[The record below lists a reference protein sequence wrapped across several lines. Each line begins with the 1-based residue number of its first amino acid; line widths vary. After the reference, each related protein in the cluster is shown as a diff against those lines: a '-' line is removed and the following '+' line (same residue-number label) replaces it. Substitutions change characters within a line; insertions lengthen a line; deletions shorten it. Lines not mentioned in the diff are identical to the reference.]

1 MCFAKYST
9 ELQTKIVKMQRIRL
23 LVLLLLCVVCQQ
35 TFAQQ
40 RTISGLV
47 ISAEDHEPLIG
58 ATISVQGNEAH
69 GVVTDIDG
77 NFSIK
82 LPAGAAT
89 LEFSYIGYR
98 KQSLTVTGNTMNVQ
112 MTPDTQVMDEVVVIG
127 YGTQKKDDL
136 TGSITAVGEKDFNEG
151 LISSPEQLINGK
163 VAGVQIVSA
172 GGSPTAGSTIRIRG
186 GASLNASNDPLIV
199 LDGVP
204 MEIGGSVSGSG
215 NFLSLINPNDI
226 ESMTILK
233 DASSTAIYGS
243 RASNGVIIITTK
255 KGGGDKI
262 KVSLQTT
269 HSFQTKTKTADML
282 TRDEFIDVVNTY
294 GTAAQKSLLGTAN
307 TDWNDEIFKTAYG
320 TDNNLSVSGRLARNF
335 PFRVSFGYTNQDGV
349 LRTDNSTRYTGNIN
363 LSPSFFDDYLKFN
376 LSVKGTWNNNR
387 FAPTGTIWNASAMNP
402 TIPVYSTDDMFG
414 GYNEAHPAGTESV
427 VTGAMANPVGEIN
440 QRDDKSKVYRFI
452 GNLDIDYKM
461 HFLPEL
467 RAHVSLGYDY
477 SHGEGD
483 VYVPAN
489 AYSYFTSGGRDY
501 HYGPQENFN
510 KLLTAYLNYNKEFD
524 AINSTLDVTAGYDYQ
539 QWEYKNAAMEELNVN
554 GVAQSTSAAAD
565 EIHGLISFYGRV
577 NYSYASRY
585 LLTATMRYDGSS
597 RFSED
602 NRWGAFP
609 SVALAWRIS
618 NEEFF
623 KPINHVMNDLK
634 LRFSYGIT
642 GQQDGIANYSY
653 MPVYTISQ
661 NGAQA
666 NFGGVPLYTY
676 RPEAYNPNL
685 KWETTKA
692 FNVGVDFG
700 FLNNRITGS
709 VDYYNRK
716 TSDLL
721 ATVSIPA
728 GINFAREMLSNVGNV
743 KSSGV
748 EIAVNATPI
757 ETKDWTWSISANA
770 TWLTNE
776 ITNLSTNAGSSDKTY
791 TNAGTAFDS
800 YYVQTLTEGAAP
812 YAFYVYKQIYDEET
826 GRPIEGLYADLNGDG
841 TVNADD
847 RYLYHSPAPDW
858 MLGLSTSLR
867 WKKWT
872 LSTSLRASIGN
883 YVYNGNA
890 MSTGALNTMSYNS
903 YQLNNLSSSFLDT
916 RFTTRQYQSD
926 YYVENASFL
935 KMDNI
940 QLGYNFGQ
948 VCKWFSLNV
957 SAMVQNVFTVTKYSG
972 VDPEVQSGIDNSV
985 YPRPRIYSL
994 TVGID
999 F

>member
-1 MCFAKYST
+1 MRKDKLTF
-9 ELQTKIVKMQRIRL
+9 LGRW
-23 LVLLLLCVVCQQ
+23 LLLLLVVAIAVPQMAM
-35 TFAQQ
+35 AQDS
-40 RTISGLV
+40 RIVTGNVTDEAGL
-47 ISAEDHEPLIG
+47 PLL
-58 ATISVQGNEAH
+58 
-69 GVVTDIDG
+69 GVTVLVPGTSTGTSTDIDG
-77 NFSIK
+77 NFSVK
-82 LPAGAAT
+82 VPAGATT
-89 LEFSYIGYR
+89 LEFSYIGYSR
-98 KQSLTVTGNTMNVQ
+98 LALPIQGETMNVQ

-127 YGTQKKDDL
+127 YGSQKKDDL

-172 GGSPTAGSTIRIRG
+172 GGSPTSGSTIRIRG

-204 MEIGGSVSGSG
+204 MEVGGSVSGAG

-282 TRDEFIDVVNTY
+282 TRGEFIDMVNRY
-294 GTAAQKSLLGTAN
+294 GTDAQKALLGTAD

-320 TDNNLSVSGRLARNF
+320 TDNNLSVSGRFTRNF
-335 PFRVSFGYTNQDGV
+335 PFRVSFGYTNQDGI

-363 LSPSFFDDYLKFN
+363 LSPSFFDDYLKLN
-376 LSVKGTWNNNR
+376 LSVKGTWNNSR

-402 TIPVYSTDDMFG
+402 TIPVYSGDDMFG
-414 GYNEAHPAGTESV
+414 GYTEAHPAGTESV

-452 GNLDIDYKM
+452 GNFDIDYKM

-483 VYVPAN
+483 VYVPAE

-524 AINSTLDVTAGYDYQ
+524 AISSTLDVTAGYDYQ
-539 QWEYKNAAMEELNVN
+539 QWEYKNAAMQELNVA

-565 EIHGLISFYGRV
+565 EKHGLVSFYGRV
-577 NYSYASRY
+577 NYSYDARY

-618 NEEFF
+618 NEKFF
-623 KPINHVMNDLK
+623 KPLNHVMNDLK
-634 LRFSYGIT
+634 LRLSWGMT

-653 MPVYTISQ
+653 MPVYTVSQ
-661 NGAQA
+661 DGAQA
-666 NFGGVPLYTY
+666 IMGGNAYYTY

-692 FNVGVDFG
+692 FNVGLDFG
-700 FLNNRITGS
+700 FLNNRISGS

-728 GINFAREMLSNVGNV
+728 GINFAREMLTNVGNV

-748 EIAVNATPI
+748 EIAINATPI
-757 ETKDWTWSISANA
+757 ETKDWTWSVSANA
-770 TWLTNE
+770 TWLDNE
-776 ITNLSTNAGSSDKTY
+776 ITNLSTNPNSAAKTY
-791 TNAGTAFDS
+791 TNVGTAFDS
-800 YYVQTLTEGAAP
+800 YYVQTFTEGAAP
-812 YAFYVYKQIYDEET
+812 YAFYVYKQVYDQET

-841 TVNADD
+841 VVNGDD

-858 MLGLSTSLR
+858 MLGFSTSVR
-867 WKKWT
+867 WKRLT
-872 LSTSLRASIGN
+872 LSTSLRANVGN
-883 YVYNGNA
+883 YVYNGTA

-903 YQLNNLSSSFLDT
+903 YQLNNLHSSFLDT

-940 QLGYNFGQ
+940 QLSYNFGQ
-948 VCKWFSLNV
+948 ITKWCSLNV
-957 SAMVQNVFTVTKYSG
+957 SAMVQNVFTITKYSG
-972 VDPEVQSGIDNSV
+972 VDPEVQSGIDSSV

-994 TVGID
+994 TVGLD

>member
-1 MCFAKYST
+1 MRKDKLTF
-9 ELQTKIVKMQRIRL
+9 LGRW
-23 LVLLLLCVVCQQ
+23 LLLLLVVAIAVPQMAM
-35 TFAQQ
+35 AQDS
-40 RTISGLV
+40 RIVTGNVTDEAGL
-47 ISAEDHEPLIG
+47 PLL
-58 ATISVQGNEAH
+58 
-69 GVVTDIDG
+69 GVTVLVPGTSTGTSTDIDG
-77 NFSIK
+77 NFSVK
-82 LPAGAAT
+82 VPAGATT
-89 LEFSYIGYR
+89 LEFSYIGYSR
-98 KQSLTVTGNTMNVQ
+98 LALPIQGETMNVQ

-127 YGTQKKDDL
+127 YGSQKKDDL

-172 GGSPTAGSTIRIRG
+172 GGSPTSGSTIRIRG

-204 MEIGGSVSGSG
+204 MEVGGSVSGAG

-282 TRDEFIDVVNTY
+282 TRGEFIDMVNRY
-294 GTAAQKSLLGTAN
+294 GTDAQKALLGTAD

-320 TDNNLSVSGRLARNF
+320 TDNNLSVSGRFTRNF
-335 PFRVSFGYTNQDGV
+335 PFRVSFGYTNQDGI

-363 LSPSFFDDYLKFN
+363 LSPSFFDDYLKLN
-376 LSVKGTWNNNR
+376 LSVKGTWNNSR

-402 TIPVYSTDDMFG
+402 TIPVYSGDDMFG
-414 GYNEAHPAGTESV
+414 GYTEAHPAGTESV

-452 GNLDIDYKM
+452 GNFDIDYKM

-483 VYVPAN
+483 VYVPAE

-524 AINSTLDVTAGYDYQ
+524 AISSTLDVTAGYDYQ
-539 QWEYKNAAMEELNVN
+539 QWEYKNAAMQELNVA

-565 EIHGLISFYGRV
+565 EKHGLVSFYGRV
-577 NYSYASRY
+577 NYSYDARY

-618 NEEFF
+618 NEKFF
-623 KPINHVMNDLK
+623 KPLNHVMNDLK
-634 LRFSYGIT
+634 LRLSWGMT

-653 MPVYTISQ
+653 MPVYTVSQ
-661 NGAQA
+661 DGAQA
-666 NFGGVPLYTY
+666 IMGGNAYYTY

-692 FNVGVDFG
+692 FNVGLDFG
-700 FLNNRITGS
+700 FLNNRISGS

-728 GINFAREMLSNVGNV
+728 GINFAREMLTNVGNV

-748 EIAVNATPI
+748 EIAINATPI
-757 ETKDWTWSISANA
+757 ETKDWTWSVSANA
-770 TWLTNE
+770 TWLDNE
-776 ITNLSTNAGSSDKTY
+776 ITNLSTNPNSATKTY
-791 TNAGTAFDS
+791 TNVGTAFDS
-800 YYVQTLTEGAAP
+800 YYVQTFTEGAAP
-812 YAFYVYKQIYDEET
+812 YAFYVYKQVYDQET
-826 GRPIEGLYADLNGDG
+826 GRPVEGLYADLNGDG
-841 TVNADD
+841 VVNGDD

-858 MLGLSTSLR
+858 MLGLSTSVR
-867 WKKWT
+867 WKRLT
-872 LSTSLRASIGN
+872 LSTSLRANVGN
-883 YVYNGNA
+883 YVYNGTA

-903 YQLNNLSSSFLDT
+903 YQLNNLHSSFLDT

-940 QLGYNFGQ
+940 QLSYNFGQ
-948 VCKWFSLNV
+948 ITKWCSLNV
-957 SAMVQNVFTVTKYSG
+957 SAMVQNVFTITKYSG
-972 VDPEVQSGIDNSV
+972 VDPEVQSGIDSSV

-994 TVGID
+994 TVGLD

>member
-1 MCFAKYST
+1 MRKDKLTF
-9 ELQTKIVKMQRIRL
+9 LGRW
-23 LVLLLLCVVCQQ
+23 LLLLLVVAIAVPQMAM
-35 TFAQQ
+35 AQDS
-40 RTISGLV
+40 RIVTGNVTDEAGL
-47 ISAEDHEPLIG
+47 PLL
-58 ATISVQGNEAH
+58 
-69 GVVTDIDG
+69 GVTVLVPGTSTGTSTDIDG
-77 NFSIK
+77 NFSVK
-82 LPAGAAT
+82 VPAGATT
-89 LEFSYIGYR
+89 LEFSYIGYSR
-98 KQSLTVTGNTMNVQ
+98 LALPIQGETMNVQ

-127 YGTQKKDDL
+127 YGSQKKDDL
-136 TGSITAVGEKDFNEG
+136 TGF
-151 LISSPEQLINGK
+151 SSPEQLINGQG
-163 VAGVQIVSA
+163 AGVQIVSA
-172 GGSPTAGSTIRIRG
+172 GGSPTSGSTIRIRG

-204 MEIGGSVSGSG
+204 MEVGGSVSGAG

-282 TRDEFIDVVNTY
+282 TRGEFIDMVNRY
-294 GTAAQKSLLGTAN
+294 GTDAQKALLGTAD

-320 TDNNLSVSGRLARNF
+320 TDNNLSVSGRFTRNF
-335 PFRVSFGYTNQDGV
+335 PFRVSFGYTNQDGI

-363 LSPSFFDDYLKFN
+363 LSPSFFDDYLKLN
-376 LSVKGTWNNNR
+376 LSVKGTWNNSR

-402 TIPVYSTDDMFG
+402 TIPVYSGDDMFG
-414 GYNEAHPAGTESV
+414 GYTEAHPAGTESV

-452 GNLDIDYKM
+452 GNFDIDYKM

-483 VYVPAN
+483 VYVPAE

-524 AINSTLDVTAGYDYQ
+524 AISSTLDVTAGYDYQ
-539 QWEYKNAAMEELNVN
+539 QWEYKNAAMQELNVA

-565 EIHGLISFYGRV
+565 EKHGLVSFYGRV
-577 NYSYASRY
+577 NYSYDARY

-618 NEEFF
+618 NEKFF
-623 KPINHVMNDLK
+623 KPLNHVMNDLK
-634 LRFSYGIT
+634 LRLSWGMT

-653 MPVYTISQ
+653 MPVYTVSQ
-661 NGAQA
+661 DGAQA
-666 NFGGVPLYTY
+666 IMGGNAYYTY

-692 FNVGVDFG
+692 FNVGLDFG
-700 FLNNRITGS
+700 FLNNRISGS

-728 GINFAREMLSNVGNV
+728 GINFAREMLTNVGNV

-748 EIAVNATPI
+748 EIAINATPI
-757 ETKDWTWSISANA
+757 ETKDWTWSVSANA
-770 TWLTNE
+770 TWLDNE
-776 ITNLSTNAGSSDKTY
+776 ITNLSTNPNSAAKTY
-791 TNAGTAFDS
+791 TNVGTAFDS
-800 YYVQTLTEGAAP
+800 YYVQTFTEGAAP
-812 YAFYVYKQIYDEET
+812 YAFYVYKQVYDQET
-826 GRPIEGLYADLNGDG
+826 GRPVEGLYADLNGDG
-841 TVNADD
+841 VVNGDD

-858 MLGLSTSLR
+858 MLGFSTSVR
-867 WKKWT
+867 WKRLT
-872 LSTSLRASIGN
+872 LSTSLRANVGN
-883 YVYNGNA
+883 YVYNGTA

-903 YQLNNLSSSFLDT
+903 YQLNNLHSSFLDT

-940 QLGYNFGQ
+940 QLSYNFGQ
-948 VCKWFSLNV
+948 ITKWCSLNV
-957 SAMVQNVFTVTKYSG
+957 SAMVQNVFTITKYSG
-972 VDPEVQSGIDNSV
+972 VDPEVQSGIDSSV

-994 TVGID
+994 TVGLD